1 MAKDP
6 AFLFYPNDFT
16 TGTMFFTDEQV
27 GKYLRLLCAQHQHGH
42 LTEKQMLHICKIYDE
57 DIFAKFKKDDLGL
70 FFNEKL
76 EEETNKRKNFTESRR
91 NNRVKT
97 KTSDVT
103 SDATYVNHMF
113 SHMIAHM
120 ENENENEN
128 INELVLLKDE
138 NFKKNWLLWLEYKK
152 KEYKFTYKSPLTEK
166 AALKELFK
174 LADGVPQDAT
184 EIINQSISHG
194 WKGFFKLKTNETRT
208 STNSK
213 QSGVS
218 QLLAKAKS
226 DYKIFSGGC

>member
-16 TGTMFFTDEQV
+16 TGTMFFSDEQV

-42 LTEKQMLHICKIYDE
+42 LTEKQMLHICKVYDD

-91 NNRVKT
+91 NNRVKSVS
-97 KTSDVT
+97 KTSDTT
-103 SDATYVNHMF
+103 SVNHLF

-120 ENENENEN
+120 EDENENEN
-128 INELVLLKDE
+128 INEIVLLKDE
-138 NFKKNWLLWLEYKK
+138 NFKKSWLLWLEYKQ
-152 KEYKFTYKSPLTEK
+152 KEYKFVYKSQITEK
-166 AALKELFK
+166 AAYKELYK
-174 LADGVPQDAT
+174 LADGVPAT
-184 EIINQSISHG
+184 AIEIINQSISQG
-194 WKGFFKLKTNETRT
+194 WKGFFKLNNNETRT

-218 QLLAKAKS
+218 QLIAKAKS
-226 DYKIFSGGC
+226 DYKIFGGRN